1 MNRREFLYA
10 GTAAAAVAAQSAAA
24 TARSMDARAYSAIA
38 GANDRVGLAVIGT
51 GRRASD
57 VCRAFAQDPRVEFR
71 ALVDIYDKQISDFQ
85 NRFQGH
91 LENAKTYVEYQKM
104 LDRKDIDAVY
114 IAIPDHLHVEVACG
128 VLGANKNLYL
138 EKPTLHRW
146 AERTR
151 LKTAADS
158 SKGVLQCGMQQRSG
172 AHYMQAK
179 REYFDAGKLG
189 HVVFARCVWHNFP
202 WQRRTIPDVPKP
214 AGLDWDLFLGPAPK
228 VPFEMSRYSSW
239 RSYHAYGNGLLADIL
254 THWADVAQW
263 MLNDS
268 SPVSA
273 AAQGGDFQ
281 LHGDLTNPD
290 SVSSI
295 VRYKAWNMNFESTV
309 LSVKNRRPSVYF
321 EGTDGCLDIT
331 REGYVFTPNEGEP
344 VEVKVTQPLE
354 IAHAGNFIDAIVKG
368 DKLNAPLEAGLE
380 ASVPVMMCL
389 QSYWSNKISTPEE
402 LA

>member
-1 MNRREFLYA
+1 MNRREFIYT
-10 GTAAAAVAAQSAAA
+10 GTAAAVAARA
-24 TARSMDARAYSAIA
+24 MDARAYSSIA
-38 GANDRVGLAVIGT
+38 GSNERVGLAVVGT
-51 GRRASD
+51 GRRATV
-57 VCRAFAQDPRVEFR
+57 VCPAFAQDARVEFR
-71 ALVDIYDKQISDFQ
+71 ALVDVYDKQLVDFQ
-85 NRFQGH
+85 KRFQGH
-91 LENAKTYVEYQKM
+91 VENAKTYVEYEKM

-114 IAIPDHLHVEVACG
+114 IATPDHLHVDIASV
-128 VLGANKNLYL
+128 VLGANKNVYL

-146 AERTR
+146 HERTR
-151 LKTAADS
+151 LKQAADG

-179 REYFDAGKLG
+179 KEYFDTGKLG
-189 HVVFARCVWHNFP
+189 RVVFARCVWHNFP
-202 WQRRTIPDVPKP
+202 WQRRNIPDVPQP
-214 AGLDWDLFLGPAPK
+214 AGLDWDLFLGPAEK

-273 AAQGGDFQ
+273 AALGGDYV
-281 LHGDLTNPD
+281 LRGDLTNPD
-290 SVSSI
+290 TVSSV
-295 VRYKAWNMNFESTV
+295 VRYSTWNMNFESTV
-309 LSVKNRRPSVYF
+309 LSVKNRKPSVYF
-321 EGTDGCLDIT
+321 EGTEGCLDLT

-344 VEVKVTQPLE
+344 VEVKVTQSLE
-354 IAHAGNFIDAIVKG
+354 AAHAGNFIDAIVKG

-389 QSYWSNKISTPEE
+389 QSYWSKKISTPEE